1 MTYEEIYSQ
10 FYLKETDPNLFKNLS
25 KEYAYEMFRG
35 WLHSIAAIPYVRKRF
50 STLTLNDELYELT
63 FELANSIDKTDNK
76 ASDAEFV
83 KEVFAQGM
91 VICWLKKEVDSVLN
105 TAKVMGTKEE
115 KMMLNNYKPNMMRL
129 ESLEKDLRKFIRD
142 YGYFNNSYIGES

>member
-10 FYLKETDPNLFKNLS
+10 FYLKETDPNLFKKLP

-35 WLHSIAAIPYVRKRF
+35 WLHSIAATPYVRKRF

-76 ASDAEFV
+76 ASDTEFV

-91 VICWLKKEVDSVLN
+91 VICWLKKEVDSVFN

-115 KMMLNNYKPNMMRL
+115 KMMLNNYKPNMIRL
-129 ESLEKDLRKFIRD
+129 ESLERDLRKFIRD

>member
-1 MTYEEIYSQ
+1 MTYEEIYSS
-10 FYLKETDPNLFKNLS
+10 FYLKETDPEFFRKLS
-25 KEYAYEMFRG
+25 KEDAYERMCG
-35 WLHSIAAIPYVRKRF
+35 WLHSVAAMPYVRKRF

-63 FELANSIDKTDNK
+63 FELVNSIDKTDNK
-76 ASDAEFV
+76 ASDTEFV

-115 KMMLNNYKPNMMRL
+115 KMMLNNYKPNIARL
-129 ESLEKDLRKFIRD
+129 EGLERDLKKFIRD